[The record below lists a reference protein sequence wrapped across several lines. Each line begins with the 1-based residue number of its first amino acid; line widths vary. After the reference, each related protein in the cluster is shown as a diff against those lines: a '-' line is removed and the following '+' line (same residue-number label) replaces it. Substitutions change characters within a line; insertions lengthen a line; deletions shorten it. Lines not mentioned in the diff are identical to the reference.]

1 MLKLR
6 HFRAADTDTLIALF
20 YETVHTV
27 NAAHYSEK
35 QLDAWAPEK
44 PFRDHWDAVF
54 HGRAFVV
61 AEIDGVIAGFGDL
74 SNIGVFDHLFVH
86 KDFQRRG
93 VASAITCCIEQI
105 ALREGLTTLQTEASI
120 TAKPFFERKGYHVI
134 TEQKKP
140 CRGQVFRCLL
150 YTSTKYMRFNTHS
163 SIEETRSL
171 IARYCEPGNLAYK
184 VLLAQTGE
192 FIGVFALKTS
202 KEVPAAAD
210 VSLFLSPESW
220 NLGYAGEIL
229 RAAEDMAAN
238 FMQADSLLAY
248 VVADHIASC
257 HTLEKAGY
265 HVQKTLFFGEGDVTL
280 KVYEL
285 SLHSKNN

>member
-1 MLKLR
+1 MELEQIRIQINELNTELL
-6 HFRAADTDTLIALF
+6 HLF
-20 YETVHTV
+20 
-27 NAAHYSEK
+27 EK
-35 QLDAWAPEK
+35 RMQLC
-44 PFRDHWDAVF
+44 
-54 HGRAFVV
+54 GQV
-61 AEIDGVIAGFGDL
+61 AEYKKEHHMDIFVPAREVEILEWVKANSNKEFATYDL
-74 SNIGVFDHLFVH
+74 
-86 KDFQRRG
+86 
-93 VASAITCCIEQI
+93 E
-105 ALREGLTTLQTEASI
+105 
-120 TAKPFFERKGYHVI
+120 FFN
-134 TEQKKP
+134 
-140 CRGQVFRCLL
+140 CLL
-150 YTSTKYMRFNTHS
+150 NLSRRYQQSIVGEGAAAPIPAVRTERLLLLPLSQDDAEPVFSLTSTPDVTKYMRFNTHS

-184 VLLAQTGE
+184 VLFAQTGE